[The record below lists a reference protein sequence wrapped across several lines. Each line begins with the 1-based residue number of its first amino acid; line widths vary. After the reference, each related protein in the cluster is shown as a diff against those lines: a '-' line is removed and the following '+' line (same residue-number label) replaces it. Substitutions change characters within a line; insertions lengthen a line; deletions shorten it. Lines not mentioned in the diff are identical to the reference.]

1 MPDNRQKTRPSMNL
15 PPTQGGGKASELHE
29 ALVQLANP
37 KKAVDYQRFF
47 KTGPGEYGEGDRF
60 LGISVPVT
68 RRVARLFE
76 TLPLSELTRNLKSP
90 WHEER
95 LCALVILT
103 KRFAKAD
110 DPQAIVEF
118 YLAHTKYIN
127 NWDLVDVSCARILG
141 AYYYPKGGRHLKEL
155 ARSESL
161 WEQRMAIVATGWFI
175 REGSFA
181 LTLAISRMFLNHSHD
196 LIHKATGWMLREVG
210 KKNINAL
217 KAFLDVNAAR
227 MPRTMLRYAIEK
239 LPETQRRTY
248 LHAKSKLGH

>member
-1 MPDNRQKTRPSMNL
+1 MSNHKQKTRPTRNL
-15 PPTQGGGKASELHE
+15 PSTQGAGKASELRE
-29 ALVQLANP
+29 ALLKLADP
-37 KKAVDYQRFF
+37 QKAVDYQRFF

-68 RRVARLFE
+68 RRVARQFE
-76 TLPLSELTRNLKSP
+76 NLPMSELARNLKSP

-103 KRFAKAD
+103 RQFAKTD
-110 DPQAIVEF
+110 EPQAIVDF
-118 YLAHTKYIN
+118 YLANTRYIN

-141 AYYYPKGGRHLKEL
+141 AYYFPTGGRHLKKL
-155 ARSESL
+155 ASSDSL

-181 LTLAISRMFLNHSHD
+181 LTLSISRRFLNHPHD

-210 KKNINAL
+210 KKDINTL
-217 KAFLDVNAAR
+217 KAFLDVNASR
-227 MPRTMLRYAIEK
+227 MPRMMLRYAIEK
-239 LPETQRRTY
+239 LPEAQRRVY
-248 LHAKSKLGH
+248 LGARGK